1 VRQRLAPDGERLV
14 AHFGTHSPLVTALLD
29 SVLERVLDSRNA
41 RVVLIGRNS
50 ERYVQSF
57 VARRS
62 RFNGRL
68 AATGVLQPGDLS
80 KHLQA
85 CDVLLQPYP
94 DGVSTRRTT
103 TIAGLAHGR
112 AIVTNEGALSEPLWR
127 ESGAVALCSSPDAAL
142 LADEVAAL
150 LADDRR
156 RSALAARAR
165 QLYDGVFDIRHA
177 LGALTG
183 PGELS
188 ALACSENLAS

>member
-1 VRQRLAPDGERLV
+1 L
-14 AHFGTHSPLVTALLD
+14 PLVTALLD
-29 SVLERVLDSRNA
+29 SVLERVLDSGNA

-50 ERYVQSF
+50 EHYAQSF
-57 VARRS
+57 VAMRS

-68 AATGVLQPGDLS
+68 VATGVLQPSDLS

-85 CDVLLQPYP
+85 CDVLVQPYP

-112 AIVTNEGALSEPLWR
+112 AIVTNEGALSESLWR
-127 ESGAVALCSSPDAAL
+127 ETGGVAVCGSPDGAL

-150 LADDRR
+150 LADERR

-165 QLYDGVFDIRHA
+165 QLYDRLFHIRHA
-177 LGALTG
+177 VEALTG
-183 PGELS
+183 IREL
-188 ALACSENLAS
+188 ATFACSENLAS